1 MADIVIQLVPRRPR
15 NPRASRGWT
24 SSVRSVA
31 EQAAIEPAPHRDA
44 SDARA
49 AASVAGAIKAHPL
62 LVAVVTLLVTLVA
75 VVWSAV
81 RAPTYKA
88 SAQILVSPLPD
99 NGGSDPRLPV
109 LRTSSDRTRAI
120 QTAANL
126 LDSPA
131 AAATAADRLGKGWTP
146 ARVDAMVDVLPE
158 GESDVL
164 SVTASAD
171 DAALAARVANRIRPL
186 GARGPWP
193 RARSGGRV
201 AHLPD
206 GGRAAGEKDPASP
219 LALSLAERLS
229 DLRALGNGVD
239 PTLSLTRAAEPPSS
253 TVGASRSLLA
263 LLGLLAGVAV
273 GVGSA
278 LVLDMFGPARIA
290 NAEQAMAATGLPVLA
305 RVPSFSLR
313 QRARPTSPL
322 RYRPGAAAALRA
334 MQYQLELAPGKRRR
348 LLLAGGSAGDG
359 ATTCVAELGL
369 TLARAGHRVLLLDL
383 DTRNPQ
389 LAGRLGVAQPTG
401 FAHIRTKGDQ
411 WDSNLPAVPGS
422 SRLRVVT
429 VGAYGSLGIPDDVAE
444 ELPKM
449 LAQARRHFDYVL
461 IDAPPLA
468 ESGEALRIASAVD
481 AVVLVLRPGRTPVED
496 LEASLDLLARVDK
509 RPEGLLLV
517 GGRAVAPPAD
527 EAPAGQRSPR
537 PSGATS
543 IRRGAEA

>member
-15 NPRASRGWT
+15 NPRASRRWT

-171 DAALAARVANRIRPL
+171 DAAVAARVANEYARSAL
-186 GARGPWP
+186 EARG
-193 RARSGGRV
+193 RALAPVV
-201 AHLPD
+201 ASLTSQT
-206 GGRAAGEKDPASP
+206 AAELRGEKDPASP